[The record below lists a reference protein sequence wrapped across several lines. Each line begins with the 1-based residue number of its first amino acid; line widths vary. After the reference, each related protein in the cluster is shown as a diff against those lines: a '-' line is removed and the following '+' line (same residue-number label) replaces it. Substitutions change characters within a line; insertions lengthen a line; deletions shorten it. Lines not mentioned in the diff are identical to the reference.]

1 MCAALAL
8 SPALCQGPA
17 TGGRRLPGLAP
28 SADGSQEP
36 KVAAQ
41 ELARAEARPGDPG
54 QTPPPRPRT
63 VEDSPRGCSVVL
75 RSLDAGVRILLG
87 SSPSFAVFDG
97 EALGDVMACA
107 SLLAGGSRV
116 TGVTTVS
123 IRSHWKTRSAPS
135 FRCFPR
141 HQTMILMLCFGLFCS
156 DPFLYGC
163 PHISNRILHQRSRRP
178 TV

>member
-1 MCAALAL
+1 MRGAR
-8 SPALCQGPA
+8 SQ
-17 TGGRRLPGLAP
+17 P
-28 SADGSQEP
+28 SAVPGP
-36 KVAAQ
+36 RHR
-41 ELARAEARPGDPG
+41 RASTSRARPGDPG

-97 EALGDVMACA
+97 EALGDVIACA
-107 SLLAGGSRV
+107 SLLASGSRV